1 MIYGYDRYDIRYIER
16 EGVYPVREDTLL
28 LIDAVVPFLEGDVG
42 SFLDMGCGTS
52 LLSLIGSKLGW
63 DVTSIDR
70 EPRALS
76 LLRSN
81 LALNSLDSRSYLSDL
96 FDGLPW
102 SNRDYD
108 LIAFNPPYLSDLG
121 GGREEMPLAGGVRGF
136 EIATRFLVGASDR
149 ISGSGR
155 IFMINAMDW
164 GDEWDRKIV
173 DPMYDVEDIARMDSH
188 GENLFVRCYS
198 RSDR

>member
-28 LIDAVVPFLEGDVG
+28 LIDAIIPFLEGDVG

-52 LLSLIGSKLGW
+52 LISLIGSKLGW

-108 LIAFNPPYLSDLG
+108 LIAFNPPYLSNLG
-121 GGREEMPLAGGVRGF
+121 GGREEVPLAGGIRGF
-136 EIATRFLVGASDR
+136 EIAARFLVGASNR
-149 ISGSGR
+149 ISRSGR
-155 IFMINAMDW
+155 IFIINAMDW
-164 GDEWDRKIV
+164 GDGWDKKIV
-173 DPMYDVEDIARMDSH
+173 DPLYDVEDIARMDSH
-188 GENLFVRCYS
+188 GEDLSVRCYS

>member
-1 MIYGYDRYDIRYIER
+1 MIYEFDRFHIRYMER

-28 LIDAVVPFLEGDVG
+28 LMDAVLPFLEGG
-42 SFLDMGCGTS
+42 KGRFLDMGCGTS

-63 DVTSIDR
+63 EVTSIDR
-70 EPRALS
+70 EPGALS

-81 LALNSLDSRSYLSDL
+81 LALNSLDSRPFLSDL

-121 GGREEMPLAGGVRGF
+121 GGREEVPLAGGVRGF
-136 EIATRFLVGASDR
+136 EIAARFLVGASDR
-149 ISGSGR
+149 ISSSGR
-155 IFMINAMDW
+155 ILMINALEW
-164 GDEWDRKIV
+164 GVSWDREIV
-173 DPMYDVEDIARMDSH
+173 NALYEVEDIARRDPP
-188 GENLFVRCYS
+188 GEDLSVRCYF